1 MKKLIAIIFIL
12 FSFSAIAQQVVP
24 RSNGSITIQDYRSY
38 PKYNLFVP
46 TYDDTIAANTGTNPG
61 LNLVGAIIFTTT
73 DQNFWGRKALSG
85 TTGLYWSSL
94 GGGAANARNA
104 LNVNNGFVEIGGAA
118 TKLDSIF
125 IGSQD
130 FPPSYPFSIAEH
142 PNNANALTVDFSQTG
157 AGGVTAGAVTL
168 TNKDFSG
175 VGFGFIGLDPGFV
188 RDQVENTTTPTDPGG
203 CCGGYRSTAV
213 GFAAKLTYA
222 NMVSQWFMGV
232 ENNGF
237 ADSALMIRCTG
248 RNIQFAVDNNGS
260 FWFKGSASNMTSVYG
275 GFMGV
280 SNGTGRFGVGTTTPG
295 QKLTVI
301 GSGSFTDS
309 LSIWTPVSVSGNDSV
324 LVKSGNLV
332 KAIVQ
337 SSITGVNIYS
347 ADGTLSANR
356 TLTGAANSLIFSGLG
371 GFKFDQQPV
380 VQVNSTNVSGTTINS
395 SLDLSNS
402 NLTTG
407 TGFYNV
413 GNALTTG
420 VLEQISTTSTTL
432 AAGNRLLELSMSGA
446 NGTNA
451 ITANALLVSVIN
463 TNATSG
469 TNTAAIFKASGAT
482 TANWAVFTGSV
493 TGGDGRINVNNA
505 TNVANQVIVI
515 KSLTNTAGDG
525 IVIKSNNETSN
536 MQIGYQTIATNG
548 GMILN
553 SSATGVQ
560 VQSRLY
566 VGASGTSP
574 TALIHIL
581 GGTTSANSAPIKL
594 TSGTSMSTAEA
605 GSFEYTTPQLFFTNG
620 GAQRQELFQGQ
631 QSRVSTQFDKANA
644 TLADIT
650 GLTATLVAGKTYR
663 FETVLYTTSNVASG
677 VKFAIAG
684 TATATNII
692 YEAVVIDANVN
703 AAQTRAT
710 GLATTVGA
718 VTAVTNAL
726 CKITGTITVNAAGTL
741 TVQFADNAGVNT
753 SSVLVGSTFVV
764 TEML

>member
-1 MKKLIAIIFIL
+1 
-12 FSFSAIAQQVVP
+12 
-24 RSNGSITIQDYRSY
+24 
-38 PKYNLFVP
+38 
-46 TYDDTIAANTGTNPG
+46 
-61 LNLVGAIIFTTT
+61 
-73 DQNFWGRKALSG
+73 
-85 TTGLYWSSL
+85 
-94 GGGAANARNA
+94 
-104 LNVNNGFVEIGGAA
+104 
-118 TKLDSIF
+118 
-125 IGSQD
+125 
-130 FPPSYPFSIAEH
+130 
-142 PNNANALTVDFSQTG
+142 
-157 AGGVTAGAVTL
+157 
-168 TNKDFSG
+168 
-175 VGFGFIGLDPGFV
+175 
-188 RDQVENTTTPTDPGG
+188 
-203 CCGGYRSTAV
+203 
-213 GFAAKLTYA
+213 
-222 NMVSQWFMGV
+222 
-232 ENNGF
+232 
-237 ADSALMIRCTG
+237 
-248 RNIQFAVDNNGS
+248 
-260 FWFKGSASNMTSVYG
+260 
-275 GFMGV
+275 
-280 SNGTGRFGVGTTTPG
+280 
-295 QKLTVI
+295 
-301 GSGSFTDS
+301 
-309 LSIWTPVSVSGNDSV
+309 
-324 LVKSGNLV
+324 
-332 KAIVQ
+332 
-337 SSITGVNIYS
+337 
-347 ADGTLSANR
+347 
-356 TLTGAANSLIFSGLG
+356 
-371 GFKFDQQPV
+371 
-380 VQVNSTNVSGTTINS
+380 
-395 SLDLSNS
+395 
-402 NLTTG
+402 
-407 TGFYNV
+407 
-413 GNALTTG
+413 
-420 VLEQISTTSTTL
+420 
-432 AAGNRLLELSMSGA
+432 
-446 NGTNA
+446 
-451 ITANALLVSVIN
+451 
-463 TNATSG
+463 
-469 TNTAAIFKASGAT
+469 
-482 TANWAVFTGSV
+482 
-493 TGGDGRINVNNA
+493 VNNA